1 MRVAVIVTLGLLCAC
16 ASQKLALT
24 PLQGVDFSGHWRL
37 NEADS
42 DDPLRLAQNQADPS
56 KVTAGSGQQGGGP
69 GGGQGGGGGGRS
81 GRGSRGGAGGGG
93 GFGAN
98 GPMGPAMPGMGAMGQ
113 GLRWPGREVDIK
125 QVAGVVA
132 VTSEGIHR
140 IYQPSFDRKPHPHPA
155 ANDEPR
161 DRDRDMPA
169 RDRGDGRTLCGWD
182 EKTLVVQGGD
192 ADEDHPSFEKRY
204 SVSEDG
210 QRLIEVVGF
219 KGGRAG
225 GFTLS
230 RVWDRVVPGSAP
242 AAPVIVPKGTPAG
255 APLGAASAPQ
265 PGAQ

>member
-1 MRVAVIVTLGLLCAC
+1 MRVAVVVTLALLCGC
-16 ASQKLALT
+16 ASQELALA
-24 PLQGVDFSGHWRL
+24 PPHGVDFSGHWRL

-56 KVTAGSGQQGGGP
+56 KATAGSGQQGGGP
-69 GGGQGGGGGGRS
+69 GGGGGRGGRGGRGGGGS
-81 GRGSRGGAGGGG
+81 AG

-98 GPMGPAMPGMGAMGQ
+98 GPAGPTMPGMGAMGQ

-132 VTSEGIHR
+132 VTSAGVNR
-140 IYQPSFDRKPHPHPA
+140 VYQPSSYDPKPRHHKPA
-155 ANDEPR
+155 DAGDA
-161 DRDRDMPA
+161 RDRDMPA
-169 RDRGDGRTLCGWD
+169 RDRGDGPTHCGWD

-210 QRLIEVVGF
+210 QRLIEVVNF
-219 KGGRAG
+219 KGGRSG

-242 AAPVIVPKGTPAG
+242 PALPVNAPGSAPV
-255 APLGAASAPQ
+255 GAASAPHPETQ
-265 PGAQ
+265 